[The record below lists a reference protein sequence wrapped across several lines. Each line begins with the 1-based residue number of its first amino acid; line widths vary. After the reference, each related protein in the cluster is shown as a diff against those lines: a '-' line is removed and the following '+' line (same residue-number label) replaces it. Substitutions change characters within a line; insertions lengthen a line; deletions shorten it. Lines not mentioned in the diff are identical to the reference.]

1 VTTFLAFTIVGIVVG
16 CIYALSATGLVVTY
30 VTSGIFNFAHGA
42 VGMIAA
48 FVYWRLTIEEG
59 WPALLALVFVLF
71 VFAPLLGVLI
81 DVLIMRNLHS
91 ASEEVRV
98 IVTVALMLFLL
109 GIGQWIWDPG
119 VPRTIPR
126 FFNADHVKLFSV
138 NVTYHQIIVV
148 IAALAVA
155 VGLRL
160 FLFRTRIGVALRAT
174 VDAPDLA
181 SYFGAAPGRVR
192 MLGWA
197 MGSSLAALAGVL
209 LAPLVTLDILL
220 LTLLVI
226 NGYAAGI
233 VGRLKSLPLTFLG
246 GIVLGLLESY
256 VVGYGPRSVLS
267 QLRPTVP
274 VIFLY
279 VALLIFPQSRLRVGR
294 ALARRTTKVPTLRTS
309 LIAAAAFVVVAWVA
323 ATTLSGS
330 NVFNLGRGL
339 VAAIILLSLVLL
351 TGYGGQISLAQWTFV
366 GFGAFAMGKV
376 AGGSSVLGVLAAV
389 GFAAALGALSAL
401 PALRLRGLYLA
412 LATFAFGVAMTP
424 VFFDNN
430 NIFGQGGALQVG
442 RVLVHGNSAF
452 VVLIAVVFAAAAV
465 GVLAVRRSSFGRRLL
480 AMSDSQ
486 VACATLGMSLTWT
499 KLILFAASAGLA
511 GLAGAL
517 FGGLQ
522 GSVGS
527 INFQVL
533 NSLAIFLL
541 LAIWGVDSIVAVLF
555 AGLSYAYLSV
565 LQTHF
570 PDIRGLPYLLT
581 GLGALGLA
589 RSPDGVVAQV
599 SDNWERVVA
608 WWRRRERAP
617 APETA
622 AGFAPLVAGAG
633 STNGGGNGHHGP
645 TPALELID
653 VHTGYGRIEV
663 VHGVDLA
670 VPPATVFALLGP
682 NGAGK
687 STLLRTASGGHRAWS
702 GCVHIAGVHVNG
714 AAPEAMARL
723 GVCTVPEGR
732 SIFANLTVAEN
743 LRMMTYRTGITEDEV
758 EERAYTSFP
767 RLSERRT
774 QLAGTLSGG
783 EQQMLAMARA
793 VATDP
798 QLLLLDEISLGLAP
812 RIVADLYEHV
822 AMLKEQGMAILLV
835 EQFVQTA
842 LSVADY
848 AAVMT
853 QGRIYRIGET
863 TDISDAVSH
872 AYMGAVG

>member
-1 VTTFLAFTIVGIVVG
+1 VTTFLAFTVVGIVVG

-48 FVYWRLTIEEG
+48 FMYWRLTVEEG
-59 WPALLALVFVLF
+59 WPALLALLFILF

-126 FFNADHVKLFSV
+126 FFNADHIKLFSV

-246 GIVLGLLESY
+246 GIALGLLESY

-309 LIAAAAFVVVAWVA
+309 VIVAAVFVVVAWVA

-376 AGGSSVLGVLAAV
+376 AGGSSLLGVLAAV
-389 GFAAALGALSAL
+389 AFAGGLGALSAL

-442 RVLVHGNSAF
+442 RVLVHGNSGF
-452 VVLIAVVFAAAAV
+452 VVLIAVVFAAASV

-499 KLILFAASAGLA
+499 KLILFAVSAGLA

-541 LAIWGVDSIVAVLF
+541 LAIWGVDSIIAVLF

-599 SDNWERVVA
+599 SDSWERIVA
-608 WWRRRERAP
+608 WWRGRERAP
-617 APETA
+617 TSEPST
-622 AGFAPLVAGAG
+622 GPAPLVVGAG
-633 STNGGGNGHHGP
+633 SSDGSGNGHHGP

-663 VHGVDLA
+663 VHGVDLV

-687 STLLRTASGGHRAWS
+687 STLLRTASGGHPAWS

-758 EERAYTSFP
+758 EERAYASFP

-793 VATDP
+793 VATEP

-812 RIVADLYEHV
+812 KIVANLYEHV